1 MEKAKALYKSF
12 SHGLAKALE
21 LLSAAIIG
29 AATLMICAEVI
40 TRALFGLTYGVFE
53 EAPRLFFC
61 YAILPMLGVVYK
73 RGRHISVETL
83 PEKLKGRSRI
93 FLMLGIDAT
102 MVAGSIIL
110 LVAGISG
117 TQALYA
123 SGMRV
128 VGVLDLPEF
137 IFILSI
143 PVGGGLL
150 LLYTLEVMVSNVVSL
165 FSIDPA
171 GANTDPQSADSKQ
184 PLL

>member
-1 MEKAKALYKSF
+1 MEKAKALYRTF
-12 SHGLAKALE
+12 SDGLAKALE

-29 AATLMICAEVI
+29 AATLTICAEVI

-53 EAPRLFFC
+53 EGPRLFFC
-61 YAILPMLGVVYK
+61 YAVLPMLGVIYK

-143 PVGGGLL
+143 PVGGGIL
-150 LLYTLEVMVSNVVSL
+150 LLYTIETMVSNVAALVVIDKTGAN
-165 FSIDPA
+165 IDPQR
-171 GANTDPQSADSKQ
+171 PDSKQ